1 MCVRT
6 ARWWIRTRSWVP
18 ALLRLVGRRCAGLVP
33 QAGLARRWWM
43 RFSQGVFLRA
53 GSARIRRLLLGTRL
67 LRKLPRGPESSAS
80 LLRCYYCAPHFLL
93 GTQRF
98 PARFR
103 RGSAPG
109 SGDWPGL
116 QNRWRALRGVL
127 GGFDSHALP
136 PLTNLNASRVFPK
149 ARLRQVRSP
158 RSNQIRPVS
167 PCAVRFRHM
176 SGTWK
181 VLVPRQRGITGHN
194 QRTAAGPDRSGTGSC
209 RQFDHPGALLLLAR
223 WPTGPSRA
231 ERRRIP
237 DRQSSD
243 ARWYFWKSPA
253 APQ

>member
-1 MCVRT
+1 VAIGRGCQSHPHGTACALVVPAHHRVQRPREFPRSPAMRVRT

-116 QNRWRALRGVL
+116 QIYF
-127 GGFDSHALP
+127 GGH
-136 PLTNLNASRVFPK
+136 
-149 ARLRQVRSP
+149 
-158 RSNQIRPVS
+158 
-167 PCAVRFRHM
+167 
-176 SGTWK
+176 
-181 VLVPRQRGITGHN
+181 
-194 QRTAAGPDRSGTGSC
+194 
-209 RQFDHPGALLLLAR
+209 
-223 WPTGPSRA
+223 
-231 ERRRIP
+231 ERRGASLGYVSRTPNSQWIFH
-237 DRQSSD
+237 RM
-243 ARWYFWKSPA
+243 
-253 APQ
+253 